1 MIQAQRG
8 EAKSTITAM
17 FAVWSLIQNP
27 KCRVV
32 IVSAGEGTA
41 NEIATLV
48 KNMILTVDTLECLR
62 PDKSSGDRTSTE
74 AFDVHHSLKGI
85 DKSPSVAC
93 AGIGANLPGK
103 RADLVNADDVESPK
117 NSLTA
122 AMRET
127 LARLIKEF
135 SAWCSTDWA
144 RIVYLGTPQSTES
157 IYNALPQQGFDVRIW
172 PGRYPTVEEI
182 S

>member
-1 MIQAQRG
+1 MARESGEAAALRWKKLGLLQRHYVSFNKFMDDMMRELGFAPTWMQHDIASYLQYGPRNLMIQAQRG

-62 PDKSSGDRTSTE
+62 PAKSSADRTSTE

-85 DKSPSVAC
+85 DKSPSVRVWVSA
-93 AGIGANLPGK
+93 
-103 RADLVNADDVESPK
+103 RTSPV
-117 NSLTA
+117 SVQT
-122 AMRET
+122 
-127 LARLIKEF
+127 
-135 SAWCSTDWA
+135 S
-144 RIVYLGTPQSTES
+144 
-157 IYNALPQQGFDVRIW
+157 
-172 PGRYPTVEEI
+172 
-182 S
+182 